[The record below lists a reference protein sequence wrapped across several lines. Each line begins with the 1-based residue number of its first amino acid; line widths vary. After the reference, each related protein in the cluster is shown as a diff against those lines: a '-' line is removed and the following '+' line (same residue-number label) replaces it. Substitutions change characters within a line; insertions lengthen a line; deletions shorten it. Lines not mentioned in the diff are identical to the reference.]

1 VENYSWKP
9 IEQRIKRML
18 IAHNEI
24 FEPMDVVLKQ
34 QQRKNIKKKMDGN
47 CDV

>member
-18 IAHNEI
+18 ITHNQI
-24 FEPMDVVLKQ
+24 FEPMDAVLKQ
-34 QQRKNIKKKMDGN
+34 EPRKNIKKNSGRKL
-47 CDV
+47 